1 MITKIIAISLIFAI
15 ILFYLKN
22 TNSEI
27 FIPLLI
33 ICSIYITTISL
44 GYFLQYVELFNKI
57 KLLSG
62 INEDIFKIIFKIV
75 AISYLIE
82 FSSGIISDMGL
93 ISLAEKVVFA
103 GKIIV
108 LSLALPIINQILTLL
123 VSLL

>member
-44 GYFLQYVELFNKI
+44 GYFLQYVELYNKI

-93 ISLAEKVVFA
+93 SSLAEKVVFA